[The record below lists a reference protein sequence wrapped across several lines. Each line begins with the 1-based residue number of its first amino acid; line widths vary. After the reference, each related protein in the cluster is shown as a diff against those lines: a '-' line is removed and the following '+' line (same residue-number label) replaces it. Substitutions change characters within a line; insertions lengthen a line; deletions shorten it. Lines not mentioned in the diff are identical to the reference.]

1 MPSHPPSSHARYYHP
16 ATILFPP
23 PQLKILYET
32 LVGEFIQE
40 ISMLKSAPN
49 FLGSAYEHSKDNPMG
64 HLGSLGWG
72 QDDQEAAN
80 GTQL

>member
-1 MPSHPPSSHARYYHP
+1 MEGGGEMPSHPPSSHARYYYP
-16 ATILFPP
+16 ATILFP

-49 FLGSAYEHSKDNPMG
+49 FLGSAYEHSKDNPMS
-64 HLGSLGWG
+64 HLGS
-72 QDDQEAAN
+72 
-80 GTQL
+80 